1 MGAIAYCCVL
11 CLCVAADGGT
21 STRYDALVAH
31 IEQWSVQTTVDRQE
45 LDHWWQACRAHQ
57 PFREGE
63 RVLFLF
69 REQPERTVTSVD
81 WLGDFNDWKASP
93 TYRGKRVGTTD
104 LWYLEARFPADARL
118 DYKLV
123 LDGSEWIL
131 DPDNP
136 RQQVGGYGPNSVLVM
151 PDYIDEPLVTIQPQ
165 ALSGQLVEGRI
176 HSRMLGYDVAYRV
189 YLPTGYDQAK
199 QLPSLYV
206 MDGHEYANPE
216 MGAMVQVLDNLIGM
230 RRLPPVLVIF
240 VDPRDPKTEDNRRM
254 TEYGDH
260 YAVYSRFLC
269 DELVPAI
276 DQAYKAH
283 RHASQRAVMGT
294 SLGGLISAYTLLAH
308 HDRFQLAG
316 IHSPAFGYDARRSG
330 MARLEGPVLQLWQ
343 ETPPLSGRAYVLSG
357 TISDTQDVA
366 ARFAELAR
374 ARGIQVNYR
383 EVHEGHSWGNWRTHI
398 DDTLLHLFG
407 SN

>member
-1 MGAIAYCCVL
+1 MGPLAYCCVL
-11 CLCVAADGGT
+11 CLCATLDGGART
-21 STRYDALVAH
+21 NYADLIAR
-31 IEQWSVQTTVDRQE
+31 IEHWSVQENVDSHE
-45 LDHWWQACRAHQ
+45 LDLWWQTYRAHL

-69 REQPERTVTSVD
+69 REQPERPVTSVD
-81 WLGDFNDWKASP
+81 WLGDFNDWQASP
-93 TYRGKRVGTTD
+93 VFRGKRVGKTD
-104 LWYLEARFPADARL
+104 LWYLEARFPSDARL

-131 DPDNP
+131 DPENP

-151 PDYIDEPLVTIQPQ
+151 PDYVEEPLVTPQPQ
-165 ALSGQLVEGRI
+165 ALAGQLVDGRI
-176 HSRMLGYDVAYRV
+176 HARILGYDVAYRV
-189 YLPTGYDQAK
+189 YLPAGYDQAEN
-199 QLPSLYV
+199 LPSLYV

-216 MGAMVQVLDNLIGM
+216 MGAMVQVLDNLIGLG
-230 RRLPPVLVIF
+230 RLQPLLVVF

-254 TEYGDH
+254 SEYGDH

-269 DELVPAI
+269 DELVPTI
-276 DQAYKAH
+276 DATYKT
-283 RHASQRAVMGT
+283 RRDPSQRAMMGT
-294 SLGGLISAYTLLAH
+294 SLGGLFSAYTLHAH
-308 HDRFQLAG
+308 HALFQLAG

-330 MARLEGPVLQLWQ
+330 MARLDGPVLRQWQ
-343 ETPPLSGRAYVLSG
+343 ERMPSNGRAYVLSG

-366 ARFAELAR
+366 VRFVALAR
-374 ARGIQVNYR
+374 ERGIQVRYH